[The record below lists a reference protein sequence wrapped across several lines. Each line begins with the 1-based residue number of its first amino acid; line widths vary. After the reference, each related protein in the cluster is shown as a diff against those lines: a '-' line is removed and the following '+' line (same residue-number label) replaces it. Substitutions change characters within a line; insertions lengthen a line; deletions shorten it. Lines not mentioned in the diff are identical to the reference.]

1 MVDDYDGHDDHRHDG
16 DPDND
21 DDDVVRRDQQPVHV
35 QGGDGKGDRGE
46 GERKKGGTSKP
57 DSGVVVI
64 PCVLC
69 ITHPQTIF

>member
-1 MVDDYDGHDDHRHDG
+1 MMSGHDG

-57 DSGVVVI
+57 DSGVVVT
-64 PCVLC
+64 PCVLHNLKRYSENHYGQP
-69 ITHPQTIF
+69 T